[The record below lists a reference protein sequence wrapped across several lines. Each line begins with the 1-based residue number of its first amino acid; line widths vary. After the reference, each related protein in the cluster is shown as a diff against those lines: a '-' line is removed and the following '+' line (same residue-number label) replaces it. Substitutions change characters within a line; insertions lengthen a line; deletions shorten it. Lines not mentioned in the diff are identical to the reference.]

1 MKAKTPEQFVA
12 EELKKLKIARLIKR
26 KQEVVKFMATIG
38 NGVKKCVNAT
48 ITDQGY
54 LQKRKGYTTFGE
66 MVDVLWNINKQNKK
80 MGFIS
85 EYTVIL
91 PLKGT
96 KPIYKKTFRNKNA
109 QPFS

>member
-1 MKAKTPEQFVA
+1 MKNLNSGGVKSG
-12 EELKKLKIARLIKR
+12 KR
-26 KQEVVKFMATIG
+26 NQEVVKFMATIG
-38 NGVKKCVNAT
+38 QGVQKVVNAT

-54 LQKRKGYTTFGE
+54 LTKRKGYNTFGE

-80 MGFIS
+80 MGFTS

-96 KPIYKKTFRNKNA
+96 KPVYKKTIK
-109 QPFS
+109 

>member
-1 MKAKTPEQFVA
+1 MKL
-12 EELKKLKIARLIKR
+12 LKRN
-26 KQEVVKFMATIG
+26 QEVVKFMASIG
-38 NGVKKCVNAT
+38 NGVEKALNAT

-80 MGFIS
+80 MGFTG

-96 KPIYKKTFRNKNA
+96 KPIYKKTLKTKTPNR
-109 QPFS
+109 

>member
-1 MKAKTPEQFVA
+1 MKL
-12 EELKKLKIARLIKR
+12 LKRN
-26 KQEVVKFMATIG
+26 QEVVKFMASIG
-38 NGVKKCVNAT
+38 NGVEKVLNAT

-80 MGFIS
+80 MGFTG

-96 KPIYKKTFRNKNA
+96 KPIYKKTLKTKTPNR
-109 QPFS
+109 

>member
-1 MKAKTPEQFVA
+1 MKI
-12 EELKKLKIARLIKR
+12 LKRN
-26 KQEVVKFMATIG
+26 QETVKFMAAIG
-38 NGVKKCVNAT
+38 KGVEKALNAT

-80 MGFIS
+80 MGFTS

-91 PLKGT
+91 PLKGA
-96 KPIYKKTFRNKNA
+96 KPIYKKTLSKQKR
-109 QPFS
+109 PSL